1 MKLMECRRRT
11 EMETKVMKVVE
22 FSPEFE
28 KVPDRHNP
36 GRRQVPK
43 RQAQGRGEKILV
55 VDDQRVWLVLARAIL
70 SAGGYQVQ
78 VCGHSPDAVL
88 LLKENPDQIDLVV
101 TDLTMPHLDG
111 IELAAEL
118 LKINAALPIVL
129 TSAAIVESESPLLQT
144 LGIRAFLPKPW
155 ERERLLSVIQQTLA
169 TTGRGRRNETP
180 LASS

>member
-1 MKLMECRRRT
+1 
-11 EMETKVMKVVE
+11 METEVMKVIE

-28 KVPDRHNP
+28 KVTDQHNP
-36 GRRQVPK
+36 GERRVPK
-43 RQAQGRGEKILV
+43 QQAQGRGEKILV
-55 VDDQRVWLVLARAIL
+55 VDDQPVWLVMARAIL
-70 SAGGYQVQ
+70 SASGYQVH
-78 VCGHSPDAVL
+78 VCERSSDAVL

-101 TDLTMPHLDG
+101 TDLTMPYLDG

-129 TSAAIVESESPLLQT
+129 TSAAIVESEFALLQS